1 MAKFLNETLNGSVVT
16 IDFPQ
21 QQFSTTDS
29 FNNFGRNV
37 LGMDE
42 LKYARKIKRDKNQ
55 KCETKFLQTD
65 KYSYKS
71 YINLKVNAVGNEIE
85 YSFAVLSWFTL
96 ENFLKVVSAVADPN
110 LTES

>member
-21 QQFSTTDS
+21 QQFSTTDC

-42 LKYARKIKRDKNQ
+42 LKYARKIKRNNQ

-85 YSFAVLSWFTL
+85 YSFAVLSWFAL